1 MIRQSSFMYTVE
13 CIRPCK
19 GGKRAIATCNRNKK
33 SVREHSCMGTQRDT
47 RYRSIRNI
55 SEREKDR
62 RNKMCLSTRK
72 KDSKI
77 HRRQSRKKKNRKRQ
91 TKKKL
96 TIQRLILF
104 SVDDGDIDL
113 FLFFFFLIK
122 IFLFK
127 METKYY
133 SRCFVKY

>member
-62 RNKMCLSTRK
+62 RNKMCVYRQEKRQQDTSST
-72 KDSKI
+72 I
-77 HRRQSRKKKNRKRQ
+77 KKKKEQKATDKEKAYNP
-91 TKKKL
+91 
-96 TIQRLILF
+96 
-104 SVDDGDIDL
+104 
-113 FLFFFFLIK
+113 
-122 IFLFK
+122 
-127 METKYY
+127 ETDPLLG
-133 SRCFVKY
+133 